1 MMIIQDP
8 ALHNMALGA
17 VLCAANGG
25 MGNIWVG
32 TAQSALDEA
41 LRYSKERVQGG
52 RPIYQHQNIKLK
64 LFDMFMSVEAARCL
78 ARQVSVYNRA
88 TQPPALQYATASKIL
103 ATETAFRV
111 ASQAI
116 QIFGGFGVS
125 KDYVIEK
132 IFRDAR
138 AAMIE
143 DGVNETLAL
152 AGADKLLAGIL

>member
-1 MMIIQDP
+1 
-8 ALHNMALGA
+8 
-17 VLCAANGG
+17 
-25 MGNIWVG
+25 MGNICVG
-32 TAQSALDEA
+32 AAQSALDEG

-52 RPIYQHQNIKLK
+52 RPICKHQTVRLM

-78 ARQVSVYNRA
+78 ARQVTVYNRA
-88 TQPPALQYATASKIL
+88 TQPPALQYATASKVM
-103 ATETAFRV
+103 ATETAFKV

-125 KDYVIEK
+125 KEYVIEK

-143 DGVNETLAL
+143 DGLNEVLAL
-152 AGADKLLAGIL
+152 AGIDRVLAGIL